1 MARLGPDALEVDR
14 DQFAERIRSRKGQIK
29 GVLTDQEVLA
39 GIGNAYSDEILHV
52 AKMSPFAL
60 TGKLTDE
67 QITTLYEATRQVET
81 DAVTRSVGQRAA
93 ELKGEKRAGMRVHAR
108 TGLPTAPPKPGKGP
122 LALRVHLENGDGFDL
137 TEQGTR
143 KGLAVYVVRS
153 PAEVP
158 GIARLGPDALEVDR
172 EQFAAILES
181 RSGQLKGALT
191 DQTLIAGIGNAY
203 SDEIL
208 HAARLSPFK
217 GADRLNDDELV
228 RLFDAVRET
237 LTEALG
243 RQLGQKAATMK
254 GEKRSGLRVHARTG
268 LPCPVCGDTVREVSF
283 ADTSLQYCPTCQ
295 TGGKPLADRRMSKL
309 LR

>member
-1 MARLGPDALEVDR
+1 VDHGGVPELPEVEALVAFLRENAVGRVVTRVDLAAVQAIKTFDPPLSALGGLEVTG
-14 DQFAERIRSRKGQIK
+14 ASRHGKFLDLDVSGLHLI
-29 GVLTDQEVLA
+29 VHLA
-39 GIGNAYSDEILHV
+39 
-52 AKMSPFAL
+52 
-60 TGKLTDE
+60 
-67 QITTLYEATRQVET
+67 
-81 DAVTRSVGQRAA
+81 
-93 ELKGEKRAGMRVHAR
+93 RAGWLHWRS
-108 TGLPTAPPKPGKGP
+108 GLPTAPPKPGKGP
-122 LALRVHLENGDGFDL
+122 LAVRVHLEDGEGFDL

-143 KGLAVYVVRS
+143 KGLAVYVVRA

-172 EQFAAILES
+172 EQFAALMAG

-191 DQTLIAGIGNAY
+191 EQTLLAGIGNAY

-217 GADRLNDDELV
+217 SADKLKDDELV
-228 RLFDAVRET
+228 RLYDAMRET

-243 RQLGQKAATMK
+243 RQLGQRAATMK
-254 GEKRSGLRVHARTG
+254 GEKRSGLQVHARTG